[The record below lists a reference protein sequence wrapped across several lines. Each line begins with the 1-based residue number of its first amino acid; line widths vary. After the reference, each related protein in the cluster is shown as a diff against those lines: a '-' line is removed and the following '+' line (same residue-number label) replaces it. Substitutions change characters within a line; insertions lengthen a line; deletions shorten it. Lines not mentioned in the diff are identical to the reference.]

1 MSGAVPAA
9 TDAPAI
15 GPAINPEISV
25 VVPHLNQPEALGRC
39 LEALAAQT
47 GAPPFEV
54 IVVDNGSAALPE
66 ALCAARGARLLS
78 EALPG
83 PGPARNRG
91 AAAARAP
98 VFAFIDADC
107 IAGPGWLAA
116 IAARFARDPAAQ
128 VLGGDVRIACADP
141 ARPTLIEAYESVYA
155 YRMDRYIREQG
166 FTGTGNLAVRRAVFD
181 AVGPFG
187 GIEIAEDRDWG
198 QRAGR
203 LGHPPVYV
211 PQMLVFHPARRS
223 FRELTAKWDRHLA
236 HDFARLP
243 PGARGRLLWLLRA
256 AAVAASPAA
265 EIPRIAASDRLRGAR
280 ARLLAFAGL
289 SGIRLW
295 RAGRMVRLGLGGD
308 PAASSRAWNRG

>member
-1 MSGAVPAA
+1 MTTEPPTISPEIN
-9 TDAPAI
+9 PAI
-15 GPAINPEISV
+15 TV

-54 IVVDNGSAALPE
+54 IVVDNGSASLPE
-66 ALCAARGARLLS
+66 ALCAAHGAQLLTES
-78 EALPG
+78 LPG

-98 VFAFIDADC
+98 LLAFIDADC

-116 IAARFARDPAAQ
+116 IAARFAGDPAAQ
-128 VLGGDVRIACADP
+128 VLGGDVRIAHVDP

-166 FTGTGNLAVRRAVFD
+166 FTGTGNLAVRRAVFKT
-181 AVGPFG
+181 VGPFG
-187 GIEIAEDRDWG
+187 GIDIAEDRDWG

-211 PQMLVFHPARRS
+211 PEMLVFHPARRN
-223 FRELTAKWDRHLA
+223 FRELTEKWDRQLS

-243 PGARGRLLWLLRA
+243 PGARGRLRWLLRA
-256 AAVAASPAA
+256 AAVAASPAV
-265 EIPRIAASDRLRGAR
+265 EIPRIAASDRVRGAR
-280 ARLLAFAGL
+280 ARTLAFAGL
-289 SGIRLW
+289 CRIRLW